1 MRSSPRPRSVTPKVA
16 DRCHQEEG
24 SLARTTLFPAGE
36 REGARGLL
44 RVGRRQVGSAVASH
58 THAGEAHARLT
69 RAHTHAPGQLAW
81 ESFRLAAASSA
92 SSRWMLRPQD
102 CLALE
107 LSAFGATEVDSGR
120 HAAVRAG
127 QLVGSVS
134 ASGEGGLR
142 ARAEVRRYSYLPSE
156 TMKRGRQAGKAGRQA
171 G

>member
-1 MRSSPRPRSVTPKVA
+1 
-16 DRCHQEEG
+16 
-24 SLARTTLFPAGE
+24 
-36 REGARGLL
+36 
-44 RVGRRQVGSAVASH
+44 
-58 THAGEAHARLT
+58 
-69 RAHTHAPGQLAW
+69 
-81 ESFRLAAASSA
+81 
-92 SSRWMLRPQD
+92 MLRPQD

-156 TMKRGRQAGKAGRQA
+156 TMKRGRQARQA
-171 G
+171 GRLNAGGLE